1 MKLIAGKRYRMETCQ
16 ITGPLEK
23 LEDGR
28 FYDSVHDNHFDSEGI
43 CTNSINK
50 DIIAFAEN
58 ENVENQAIE
67 ESPTLHAPKENQA
80 RNEIDK
86 FKLKQNLKNHSEQV
100 KVFDYPEAGAKYKHY
115 KGGTYRVVLVTKHT
129 ETSEILVIT
138 QSLVFGTT
146 GARP

>member
-1 MKLIAGKRYRMETCQ
+1 MELIAGKRYRMETGQ

-50 DIIAFAEN
+50 DIVAFAEN
-58 ENVENQAIE
+58 ENVENQPIE
-67 ESPTLHAPKENQA
+67 ESPTLHAPKDNQA

-86 FKLKQNLKNHSEQV
+86 FK
-100 KVFDYPEAGAKYKHY
+100 
-115 KGGTYRVVLVTKHT
+115 
-129 ETSEILVIT
+129 
-138 QSLVFGTT
+138 
-146 GARP
+146 